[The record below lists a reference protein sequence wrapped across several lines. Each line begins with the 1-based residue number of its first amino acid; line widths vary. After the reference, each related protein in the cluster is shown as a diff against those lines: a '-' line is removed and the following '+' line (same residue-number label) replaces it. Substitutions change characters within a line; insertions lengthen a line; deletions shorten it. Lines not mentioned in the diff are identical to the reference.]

1 MKVGYPHQMGTP
13 QFKVEVTDYSISM
26 DEWRRAHSAP
36 NSELPNLNEIQ
47 SEVAGKFG
55 ISKEEYARSVLAGR
69 YGVHRLRK
77 RTTRLGEE
85 IDKIL
90 LEVSPGYRV
99 SKVIAEMFRERWLIL
114 IRTSG
119 RDVGVSVPRELG
131 DDFLDSGARE
141 AAEELKARVTAGLGL
156 GERGVPPR

>member
-1 MKVGYPHQMGTP
+1 MEAPRFQVD
-13 QFKVEVTDYSISM
+13 VSDYSVSV

-36 NSELPNLNEIQ
+36 NSELPELNETQ
-47 SEVAGKFG
+47 REVAGKFG
-55 ISKEEYARSVLAGR
+55 ISEEEYARSVLASR

-131 DDFLDSGARE
+131 DAFLDSGARE
-141 AAEELKARVTAGLGL
+141 AAEELKARVKAGLGL
-156 GERGVPPR
+156 GERGVSPR

>member
-1 MKVGYPHQMGTP
+1 MEVP
-13 QFKVEVTDYSISM
+13 QFQVDVSDYSVSV
-26 DEWRRAHSAP
+26 DEWRRAQSAP
-36 NSELPNLNEIQ
+36 NRELPNLNQLQREI
-47 SEVAGKFG
+47 AGKFG

-69 YGVHRLRK
+69 YGVQRLRK

-119 RDVGVSVPRELG
+119 RDLGVSVPRELG
-131 DDFLDSGARE
+131 DSFLDSGARG
-141 AAEELKARVTAGLGL
+141 AAEELKARVKAALGL
-156 GERGVPPR
+156 GERGLSPR